1 MWQTLLAGVLVVAS
15 VQATDRWYE
24 GKWTAE
30 FQGITFVR
38 FELAVANGKPG
49 GRISLG
55 NVEVNADGGLRS
67 VSPAPDRLSE
77 IFDVAVRGAV
87 VAFSHKD
94 SHDIDRFEIR
104 QVGDHAEL
112 WFLLPEQT
120 RKELA
125 AEGIPVPKPITLK
138 KERSRFD

>member
-30 FQGITFVR
+30 FQGVTFVR

-67 VSPAPDRLSE
+67 VSPAPDRQLE
-77 IFDVAVRGAV
+77 IFDVSVRGAV
-87 VAFSHKD
+87 VAFSHQD
-94 SHDIDRFEIR
+94 GQEIDRFEIR

-112 WFLLPEQT
+112 WFLLSDET
-120 RKELA
+120 RRELA
-125 AEGIPVPKPITLK
+125 AEGIPVPNPITLK
-138 KERSRFD
+138 KERSRFE

>member
-1 MWQTLLAGVLVVAS
+1 MWQTLLAGVLAVAS
-15 VQATDRWYE
+15 VQASDRWYE
-24 GKWTAE
+24 GNWTAE
-30 FQGITFVR
+30 FEGVTFVR
-38 FELAVANGKPG
+38 FEIGVANGKPG

-55 NVEVNADGGLRS
+55 NIEVNADGGLRS
-67 VSPAPDRLSE
+67 ASAAPAHLKE

-87 VAFSHKD
+87 VSFSHKD

-104 QVGDHAEL
+104 QAGDHAEL
-112 WFLLPEQT
+112 WFLLSDET

-125 AEGIPVPKPITLK
+125 AAGIPVPKPITLK

>member
-1 MWQTLLAGVLVVAS
+1 MWQPLLAGVLVVAS
-15 VQATDRWYE
+15 VLATDRWYE

-30 FQGITFVR
+30 FEGVTFVR
-38 FELAVANGKPG
+38 FELAVISGNPV

-87 VAFSHKD
+87 RKLHARTPRVHVAT
-94 SHDIDRFEIR
+94 
-104 QVGDHAEL
+104 A
-112 WFLLPEQT
+112 QT
-120 RKELA
+120 RGPTSERVLPRR
-125 AEGIPVPKPITLK
+125 ESGPQLPKRK
-138 KERSRFD
+138 RWQ

>member
-1 MWQTLLAGVLVVAS
+1 MWQTLLAGLLAVAS
-15 VQATDRWYE
+15 VQGTDRWYE

-30 FQGITFVR
+30 FQGVTFVR
-38 FELAVANGKPG
+38 FELAVTSGNPG

-55 NVEVNADGGLRS
+55 NIQVNADGGLRS
-67 VSPAPDRLSE
+67 ASPAPDRLSE

-94 SHDIDRFEIR
+94 GQDIDRFEIR
-104 QVGDHAEL
+104 QVGDHTEL
-112 WFLLPEQT
+112 WFLLDDQT

-125 AEGIPVPKPITLK
+125 AEGIPAPKPITLK
-138 KERSRFD
+138 KERSRFE